1 MPVYTLVNAA
11 TAVQTLNNV
20 PTIDQSNSVATG
32 AINTIVSPPGPD
44 ANSHAT
50 PQSQAFIAYVK
61 GTGSVSC
68 SIQPVV
74 SNDGINW
81 ATYGSAIA
89 CTSATAYSAASF
101 AANNSP
107 FAYYSGYVTAISG
120 TSAKAYLT
128 MST

>member
-11 TAVQTLNNV
+11 TAVQTINNI
-20 PTIDQSNSVATG
+20 PAIDQSNASATG
-32 AINTIVSPPGPD
+32 AINTAVAPPGPD

-50 PQSQAFIAYVK
+50 PQSQAFQAYVK
-61 GTGSVSC
+61 GLGSVSA
-68 SIQPVV
+68 SLQPVV

-81 ATYGSAIA
+81 AAYGSPIA
-89 CTSATAYSAASF
+89 CTSATGYSSTVY

-120 TSAKAYLT
+120 ASAKAYLT